1 MRVSGQADRNGY
13 FIAWSLQN
21 MRELGF
27 VLNIIIQ
34 MRKKNTRYKDSSDV
48 FTIKVDKIS
57 FN

>member
-27 VLNIIIQ
+27 VLNIIIE
-34 MRKKNTRYKDSSDV
+34 MRKKIRDTRTV
-48 FTIKVDKIS
+48 LMCLQ
-57 FN
+57 

>member
-13 FIAWSLQN
+13 FTAWSLQN

-27 VLNIIIQ
+27 VLNIIRE
-34 MRKKNTRYKDSSDV
+34 MRKKYKDSSDV
-48 FTIKVDKIS
+48 FTIKVHKIS